1 MPSSHPQPSLACL
14 LVAALLAARA
24 PTLLCEFADRRKFYT
39 EYVAFGK
46 VFVILEYG
54 GIYVFHSSRN
64 HDRATVRK
72 HERPSSAAAWYLRV
86 QAAVIVDRQSKTL
99 LTDETLQR
107 LRALRQRQWQ
117 KAAADFN
124 KRQDAASARADASIA
139 AWLAAHKERVALGM
153 TTDGGTTTDHC
164 DTEGMTEEVAA
175 ENAPPLW

>member
-1 MPSSHPQPSLACL
+1 M
-14 LVAALLAARA
+14 
-24 PTLLCEFADRRKFYT
+24 
-39 EYVAFGK
+39 
-46 VFVILEYG
+46 
-54 GIYVFHSSRN
+54 
-64 HDRATVRK
+64 
-72 HERPSSAAAWYLRV
+72 
-86 QAAVIVDRQSKTL
+86 AAVIEDRQSKTL

-175 ENAPPLW
+175 ENAPPLVNGNGYVWAESYGGRPGWVLCIE

>member
-1 MPSSHPQPSLACL
+1 MRGPQ
-14 LVAALLAARA
+14 
-24 PTLLCEFADRRKFYT
+24 
-39 EYVAFGK
+39 
-46 VFVILEYG
+46 
-54 GIYVFHSSRN
+54 
-64 HDRATVRK
+64 
-72 HERPSSAAAWYLRV
+72 AAAWYLRV

-175 ENAPPLW
+175 ENAPPLVNGNGYVWAESYGGRPGWVLCIE

>member
-1 MPSSHPQPSLACL
+1 MLLRKRGRTQGAAHAKSQKGSYRERLPCPVIAYTNTTKALSLL
-14 LVAALLAARA
+14 
-24 PTLLCEFADRRKFYT
+24 
-39 EYVAFGK
+39 
-46 VFVILEYG
+46 
-54 GIYVFHSSRN
+54 S
-64 HDRATVRK
+64 
-72 HERPSSAAAWYLRV
+72 RV
-86 QAAVIVDRQSKTL
+86 QAAVIEDRQSKTL

-175 ENAPPLW
+175 ENAPPLVNGNGYVWDESYGGRPGWVLCIE